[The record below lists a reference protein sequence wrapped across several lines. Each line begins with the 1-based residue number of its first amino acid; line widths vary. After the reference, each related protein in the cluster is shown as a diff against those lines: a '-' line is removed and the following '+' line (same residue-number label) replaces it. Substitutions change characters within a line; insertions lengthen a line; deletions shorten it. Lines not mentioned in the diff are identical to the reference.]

1 MESKVQTVA
10 SRGWGKWGT
19 VAIAIV
25 ALAGAMIMQQ
35 TGLGNPRLAQ
45 TDPRQAQ
52 QQEALQLQILRRSP
66 TLGFD
71 NLIANYAFL
80 KWVQYF
86 GDEEIRDQVGYAL
99 NKEYFDV
106 ITRLDPRFA
115 EMYPFISTAV
125 SFAQGEP
132 ELGIQYMER
141 GLEALSPEINPKS
154 FLVWRFKG
162 LDQLLLLGDI
172 PSSIESHEMAA
183 QWAIGTEY
191 EDYASLYQ
199 GAADFLRTEPD
210 STGIRLW
217 SWNEVYQNSI
227 NESVR
232 QRAEQEMLNLGASKE
247 ITEDG
252 RVIFLLPDRE

>member
-1 MESKVQTVA
+1 MESKVQTVT
-10 SRGWGKWGT
+10 SRGWGEWKT

-25 ALAGAMIMQQ
+25 ALAGAIMMQQ
-35 TGLGNPRLAQ
+35 TGLGNPRLAE

-52 QQEALQLQILRRSP
+52 QQEALRLEMLRRLP

-71 NLIANYAFL
+71 NMIANTLFL
-80 KWVQYF
+80 RWVQYF
-86 GDEEIRDQVGYAL
+86 GDEDIRDQVGYAL

-106 ITRLDPRFA
+106 ITRLDPRFV
-115 EMYPFISTAV
+115 EMYPFISNAV

-132 ELGIQYMER
+132 ETALQFMER
-141 GLEALSPEINPKS
+141 GVNALSPQINPRA

-172 PSSIESHEMAA
+172 PGSIESHEMAA
-183 QWAIGTEY
+183 KWAIGTDY
-191 EDYASLYQ
+191 EHYAELYQ
-199 GAADFLRTEPD
+199 SAADFLRTQPD
-210 STGIRLW
+210 STRIRLW
-217 SWNEVYQNSI
+217 SWNDVYQNSI

-232 QRAEQEMLNLGASKE
+232 QRAEQEMLNLGASKQ

-252 RVIFLLPDRE
+252 RVIFLLRDPE

>member
-1 MESKVQTVA
+1 
-10 SRGWGKWGT
+10 

-25 ALAGAMIMQQ
+25 ALAGAMMMQQ

-45 TDPRQAQ
+45 TNPRQAQ

-86 GDEEIRDQVGYAL
+86 GDEEIRDQIGYAL

-106 ITRLDPRFA
+106 ITRLDPRFV

-141 GLEALSPEINPKS
+141 GLAVLSPEINPKS

-172 PSSIESHEMAA
+172 PGSIESHEMAA
-183 QWAIGTEY
+183 QWTLKTEY
-191 EDYASLYQ
+191 EGYADLYQ
-199 GAADFLRTEPD
+199 SAADFLRTEPD
-210 STGIRLW
+210 STRIRLW
-217 SWNEVYQNSI
+217 SWNDVYQNSI
-227 NESVR
+227 NESVK

-247 ITEDG
+247 TTEDG
-252 RVIFLLPDRE
+252 QVIFRLPDPE

>member
-1 MESKVQTVA
+1 MESKVQTVT
-10 SRGWGKWGT
+10 SRGWGEWRT

-25 ALAGAMIMQQ
+25 ALAGIIMMQQ
-35 TGLGNPRLAQ
+35 TGLGNHNLAES
-45 TDPRQAQ
+45 DPRQAQ
-52 QQEALQLQILRRSP
+52 QQEALRLEMLRRLP

-71 NLIANYAFL
+71 NMIANTVFL
-80 KWVQYF
+80 RWAQYF

-132 ELGIQYMER
+132 ELGIQFMER
-141 GLEALSPEINPKS
+141 GLAVLSPEIHPRA

-172 PSSIESHEMAA
+172 PGSIHSHEMAA
-183 QWAIGTEY
+183 QWAMGTAHEH
-191 EDYASLYQ
+191 YADLYQ
-199 GAADFLRTEPD
+199 SAADFLRTQPD
-210 STGIRLW
+210 STRIRLW
-217 SWNEVYQNSI
+217 SWSEVYQNSM

-232 QRAEQEMLNLGASKE
+232 QRAEQEMLNLGAIKE

-252 RVIFLLPDRE
+252 RVMFRLPDPE

>member
-1 MESKVQTVA
+1 MESKVQTVT
-10 SRGWGKWGT
+10 SRGWGEWRT

-25 ALAGAMIMQQ
+25 ALAYAIMMQQ
-35 TGLGNPRLAQ
+35 TGLGNPRLAE

-52 QQEALQLQILRRSP
+52 QQEALHLQLLRRSP

-86 GDEEIRDQVGYAL
+86 GDEEIRDQIGYAL
-99 NKEYFDV
+99 NKDYFDA

-132 ELGIQYMER
+132 EIGIQYMNR
-141 GLEALSPEINPKS
+141 GIAALSPQINPKS

-191 EDYASLYQ
+191 EEYASLYQ
-199 GAADFLRTEPD
+199 SAADFLRTEPD
-210 STGIRLW
+210 STRIRLW

-232 QRAEQEMLNLGASKE
+232 QRAEQEILNLGASKE

-252 RVIFLLPDRE
+252 QVIFVLPETP

>member
-1 MESKVQTVA
+1 MESKVQTVT
-10 SRGWGKWGT
+10 SRGRGIWGT

-25 ALAGAMIMQQ
+25 ALAGAIMMQQ

-52 QQEALQLQILRRSP
+52 QQEALQLEILRRSP

-86 GDEEIRDQVGYAL
+86 GDEEIRDQIGYAL

-141 GLEALSPEINPKS
+141 GVAALSPEINPKA

-172 PSSIESHEMAA
+172 PGSIESHEMAA
-183 QWAIGTEY
+183 QWTRGTEY
-191 EDYASLYQ
+191 EEYADLYQ
-199 GAADFLRTEPD
+199 SAADFLRTQPD
-210 STGIRLW
+210 STGVRLW
-217 SWNEVYQNSI
+217 AWNEVYQNSI
-227 NESVR
+227 NESVK
-232 QRAEQEMLNLGASKE
+232 QRAEQEILNLGASKE

-252 RVIFLLPDRE
+252 RVIFRLPETE